1 MADIL
6 FAGAASEVTGSRHL
20 VQILGKRILLDC
32 GLCQG
37 HRKDAEVKNRNFI
50 FDPAKV
56 DAVILSHAHLDHA
69 GNLPHL
75 VKSGFTGTIWATSA
89 TCDLTQVMLEDS
101 GHIQEKDALFFNK
114 KHPDQPITPL
124 YTVEDAVQCQKHFQ
138 AIAYEQ
144 PFEPVPGVKAV
155 LHEAGHI
162 LGSAQVTLLW
172 EEEGMPKS
180 LRFTG
185 DLGRKHIPLLNE
197 PFHGG
202 RANTL
207 ITECTYGSRRHE
219 GEGDGPEALR
229 RVLEEAVRVKGK
241 VIIPAFAVGRTQEL
255 LYHIEQLRQAGT
267 LPKLPIWVDSPL
279 AKRATEIFE
288 RHKADLDE
296 GFKVMDRREDPFT
309 DPMVSFTTSTEESMQ
324 LNDLPGPLCIIS
336 ASGMCEAGR
345 VLHHLRNNLNDKR
358 NQVVIVGY
366 QAEGTLG
373 RRLMEGQRRV
383 KIFGIEHDVS
393 ARIVVL
399 HAYSAHADKDDLME
413 YIEALAPSK
422 PRVILVHGE
431 AASAAAFSAEIHD
444 QLHLSVEVPVLG
456 DTLEI

>member
-1 MADIL
+1 MAEIL

-20 VQILGKRILLDC
+20 VQIHGKRILLDC

-37 HRKDAEVKNRNFI
+37 HRKDAEAKNRNFI
-50 FDPAKV
+50 FEPAKV

-75 VKSGFTGTIWATSA
+75 VKAGFTGTIWATPA

-114 KHPDQPITPL
+114 KNPHQPITPL
-124 YTVEDAVQCQKHFQ
+124 YTVDDAVQCQKHFR
-138 AIAYEQ
+138 AMPYEQ
-144 PFEPVPGVKAV
+144 SFEPVPGVTAL

-172 EEEGMPKS
+172 EEDGEPKS

-185 DLGRKHIPLLNE
+185 DLGRRHMPLLNE

-202 RANTL
+202 RTNTL

-219 GEGDGPEALR
+219 GEGDGSEALLK
-229 RVLEEAVRVKGK
+229 VLEEAVRLKGK

-255 LYHIEQLRQAGT
+255 LYHIEQLHQAGT

-279 AKRATEIFE
+279 AKRATEVFE
-288 RHKADLDE
+288 RHKGDLDAS
-296 GFKVMDRREDPFT
+296 FKLLDSHGDPFNE
-309 DPMVSFTTSTEESMQ
+309 PMVRFTASVEESMQ
-324 LNDLPGPLCIIS
+324 LNDMPGPLCIIS

-373 RRLMEGQRRV
+373 RRLMDGQKRV
-383 KIFGIEHDVS
+383 KVFGIDHDVS
-393 ARIVVL
+393 AKVVVL
-399 HAYSAHADKDDLME
+399 HAYSAHADKDDLLE
-413 YIEALAPSK
+413 YIQALAPSK

-431 AASAAAFSAEIHD
+431 PDSAEAFGAEIHS
-444 QLHLSVEVPVLG
+444 QFHLAVDIPKLG
-456 DTLEI
+456 DSLRL